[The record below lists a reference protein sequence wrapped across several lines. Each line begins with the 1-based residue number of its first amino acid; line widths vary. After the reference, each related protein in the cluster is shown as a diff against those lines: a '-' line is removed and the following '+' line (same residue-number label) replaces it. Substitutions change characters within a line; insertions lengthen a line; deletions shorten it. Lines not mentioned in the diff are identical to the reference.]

1 MIKKITNILL
11 LLIAFVLIGGSSV
24 QATGGKIS
32 TNKSKVKPGETFELY
47 VELSENSTA
56 YEFNISENT
65 SEVATKTI
73 KNKIGEGDA
82 NTIYL
87 LQLSEN
93 QKEYSAG
100 TKVATLEYKV
110 SDNAKDGDVI
120 EITVKGKIAGITSEE
135 KYEMEEKVKVT
146 IEEQEEVFE
155 PEKEEPE
162 EEPEIEEPEEEK
174 KEETTK
180 EEDNEKENKPSKE
193 DKTEVNKDS
202 LPKTGSNYIIIVS
215 IVVVT
220 AISLILYKKSEKIK
234 Y

>member
-11 LLIAFVLIGGSSV
+11 LLIVFVLIGGSSV

-155 PEKEEPE
+155 PEKE
-162 EEPEIEEPEEEK
+162 
-174 KEETTK
+174 
-180 EEDNEKENKPSKE
+180 DKPSKE

-202 LPKTGSNYIIIVS
+202 LPKTGINYIIIVS
-215 IVVVT
+215 IVGIT
-220 AISLILYKKSEKIK
+220 AISLILYKNNKKIK